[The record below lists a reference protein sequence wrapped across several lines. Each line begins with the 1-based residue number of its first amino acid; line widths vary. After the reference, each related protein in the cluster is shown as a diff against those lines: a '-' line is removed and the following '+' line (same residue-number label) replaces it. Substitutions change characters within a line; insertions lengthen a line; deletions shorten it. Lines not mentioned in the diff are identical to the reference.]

1 MIEVGLTGDHS
12 QLKSEHLPTLDV
24 LHSTFHKKMWYYQKM
39 YLRFKRLN
47 TFFNALALLCIAVG
61 IVVASVC
68 EEGLI
73 MAILAALSTMIK
85 GWMDFRKL
93 PVKMDA
99 CRFAYTTF
107 DKLLIEIA
115 TYLRGM
121 SLDDVEN
128 FLVKCQVSEETI
140 TDLAPPVSDA
150 LIREYEVTFRHVSID
165 KKEEPPNTPLIVHH
179 AEDTTKSSTS

>member
-1 MIEVGLTGDHS
+1 MIEVGLTRGHS
-12 QLKSEHLPTLDV
+12 QLKPEHLPTLDV
-24 LHSTFHKKMWYYQKM
+24 LHSVFHKKMWYYQKM

-47 TFFNALALLCIAVG
+47 TFFNALALLFIAVG
-61 IVVASVC
+61 IVASSVWQ
-68 EEGLI
+68 ESLI
-73 MAILAALSTMIK
+73 MTILTALSTTIK

-150 LIREYEVTFRHVSID
+150 LIREYEVTFRHVSIH
-165 KKEEPPNTPLIVHH
+165 KKEEPPTTPLIVHH

>member
-1 MIEVGLTGDHS
+1 MIEVGLTDAPS
-12 QLKSEHLPTLDV
+12 QPEPRYLPTLNA
-24 LHSTFHKKMWYYQKM
+24 LHSEFHKKMWYYQKM

-47 TFFNALALLCIAVG
+47 AIFNAVALLFIAVG
-61 IVVASVC
+61 IVVGSVC
-68 EEGLI
+68 QESLI
-73 MAILAALSTMIK
+73 MAILTALSTTIK

-93 PVKMDA
+93 PIKMDA

-121 SLDDVEN
+121 SLDDVEP

-140 TDLAPPVSDA
+140 SDLAPPVSDA
-150 LIREYEVTFRHVSID
+150 LIREYEVTFRHVSFD

-179 AEDTTKSSTS
+179 AEDTTKTSTP